1 LKAAFSQIALRY
13 FFRFT
18 DIIFALMLGFL
29 SLAILL
35 GTGKLFLHLYPL
47 LQQGTVTGSYI
58 DLITDV
64 LSLFVL
70 IELSRSL
77 AEYFHVHRLRLTF
90 ITDAAIVSVLR
101 DIMIGLFK
109 QQLTMELILSLSALL
124 LVLAA
129 LRTSAVLVYQRE
141 RVIAKSIKAQEPA
154 EE

>member
-1 LKAAFSQIALRY
+1 
-13 FFRFT
+13 
-18 DIIFALMLGFL
+18 MLGFL

-101 DIMIGLFK
+101 DIMIGLFR
-109 QQLTMELILSLSALL
+109 QQLTVELILSLSALL

-141 RVIAKSIKAQEPA
+141 RVIAKSIKGNEPA
-154 EE
+154 E